1 MKYTLDWLTDPEV
14 FAVNRIAAHSDHR
27 IYANH
32 LEADADNSSL
42 IQNLN
47 GTWKFVWAKNPSEWQ
62 QKFYEESDSTDNFDN
77 IQVPGHM
84 ELQGYG
90 KPQYVNTIYPWEG
103 QEHLR
108 PPFISEK
115 DNSVGSYVRYF
126 DLNDAL
132 KNKRVFIS
140 FQGVETAMYVWL
152 NGEFIGYSEDSF
164 TPSEFELTPY
174 IREKDNKLAV
184 AVFKRSSASWL
195 EDQDFWRFSGIFR
208 DVFLYAAPSAHVRDM
223 RVIADYDGTN
233 GIFSAT
239 LDIVGKCSVKSILT
253 DENGTVIAQSN
264 EKESVNWTIEN
275 SKPWSAEIPNLY
287 TFTVILT
294 DEDGNEIEVSRTK
307 VGFRRFELKN
317 GIMCLNGKR
326 IIFKGINRHEFDA
339 KTGRAITKEDMLFD
353 IQFMKKNNINAV
365 RTCHYP
371 NNSLWYQLC
380 DAYGIYLIDETNL
393 ETHGTWQKLGATD
406 PSWNVPGSLPE
417 WKEAVLDRAKSMY
430 ERDKNQASVLIW
442 SCGNESY
449 CGEDI
454 AAMSEY
460 FRSVDPT
467 RLVHYEGVTRVP
479 NHQYDSITDMESRM
493 YAKPQEVEEYLKQ
506 NNGRP
511 YISCEYMHAMGNSL
525 GGLSVYTDLEDKY
538 EAYQG
543 GFIWD
548 FVDQSVLVRRDGKTF
563 YGYTGDWNNY
573 DSKFDQ
579 NFCNNG
585 LIAPDRTWNPHAYE
599 VQRVYQSVWVT
610 PVEGR
615 AGQEVEVYN
624 EYAFRNLDNYYLEAT
639 VLVDGRPVAKGQTD
653 LTGVAP
659 GERKRFQLP
668 VVVPAQAGNAEVL
681 VNVAVR
687 LKESEPLL
695 DAGFAV
701 AKNQW
706 ALQDW
711 QFDNAYAPETA
722 PAYPLEALSVK
733 DDGGVLQ
740 ITGESCSW
748 SFDREDGFLTGY
760 RVNGREQLA
769 EGGRLTPNFWR
780 APTDNDMGA
789 NLQKKLAVWRNPG
802 YHLLD
807 MNVLPQPDGTV
818 QLTTTYRL
826 EQVDARLTLTYTFY
840 KDGVMKVHQAL
851 EAAGKEGPMLPR
863 FGMQMQVPATM
874 EYITYYGRGPVENYA
889 DRKEAADLGIYH
901 QTVTEQFYPY
911 IRPQETGNK
920 CDVRWWKLT
929 EKGGRGLELRGA
941 APLSVSALHY
951 SIAQLDD
958 GDNKDNRHSE
968 LITPSPY
975 TNWCIDKVQM
985 GLGCVNTWGA
995 LPLPKYLLPLGDYEY
1010 TFLIYPI
1017 R

>member
-1 MKYTLDWLTDPEV
+1 MKYTLDWLTNPEV

-47 GTWKFVWAKNPSEWQ
+47 GTWKFAWAKNPSEWQ

-115 DNSVGSYVRYF
+115 DNPVGSYVRYF

-152 NGEFIGYSEDSF
+152 NGGFIGYSEDSF

-174 IREKDNKLAV
+174 IREKGNKLAV

-223 RVIADYDGTN
+223 KVISDYDGTN

-253 DENGTVIAQSN
+253 DENGTVIAESN

-430 ERDKNQASVLIW
+430 ERDKNHASVLIW

-525 GGLSVYTDLEDKY
+525 GGLSLYTDLEDKY

-548 FVDQSVLVRRDGKTF
+548 YIDQAIETKNDDGKTVLA
-563 YGYTGDWNNY
+563 YGGDFEDRPSDY
-573 DSKFDQ
+573 G
-579 NFCNNG
+579 FCTNG
-585 LIAPDRTWNPHAYE
+585 VIYADRTYSPK
-599 VQRVYQSVWVT
+599 VQEMKALYSNIRMSIQNGMLTVENRNLFADTNNLSFVVRLEKNGVVLKSDTFSLNVPAGESKTLKLTLHKIDSVGEYVYHVSAVT
-610 PVEGR
+610 ADQTLWAD
-615 AGQEVEVYN
+615 AGHEIAFAQEVFEVK
-624 EYAFRNLDNYYLEAT
+624 DN
-639 VLVDGRPVAKGQTD
+639 QI
-653 LTGVAP
+653 
-659 GERKRFQLP
+659 
-668 VVVPAQAGNAEVL
+668 
-681 VNVAVR
+681 
-687 LKESEPLL
+687 
-695 DAGFAV
+695 
-701 AKNQW
+701 
-706 ALQDW
+706 
-711 QFDNAYAPETA
+711 PETTFQK
-722 PAYPLEALSVK
+722 PTIVYGDVII
-733 DDGGVLQ
+733 GVH
-740 ITGESCSW
+740 GENFSMM
-748 SFDREDGFLTGY
+748 FDKK
-760 RVNGREQLA
+760 
-769 EGGRLTPNFWR
+769 EGGISSLKYNDFEYITRTPKVSFWR
-780 APTDNDMGA
+780 AMTDNDAGA
-789 NLQKKLAVWRNPG
+789 SEPYNLAQW
-802 YHLLD
+802 Y
-807 MNVLPQPDGTV
+807 
-818 QLTTTYRL
+818 
-826 EQVDARLTLTYTFY
+826 
-840 KDGVMKVHQAL
+840 
-851 EAAGKEGPMLPR
+851 AAGKFAKYKTVSWLEQEDALKITFTYQAACVPTFEFTVTYTAHFDGKLGVSVNYAGVS
-863 FGMQMQVPATM
+863 GMSDMPVLALDFKMKKQLCNFQ
-874 EYITYYGRGPVENYA
+874 YYGLGPDENYS
-889 DRKEAADLGIYH
+889 DRCKGARLGLWKSTAKENLSGYLN
-901 QTVTEQFYPY
+901 
-911 IRPQETGNK
+911 PQECGNRTG
-920 CDVRWWKLT
+920 VRTLSIHDDMQHGLT
-929 EKGGRGLELRGA
+929 FQKASAPFEMSVLPYSAYELENAMHLDELPSVRCTWVRIA
-941 APLSVSALHY
+941 A
-951 SIAQLDD
+951 
-958 GDNKDNRHSE
+958 K
-968 LITPSPY
+968 
-975 TNWCIDKVQM
+975 QM
-985 GLGCVNTWGA
+985 GVGGDDSWGA
-995 LPLPKYLLPLGDYEY
+995 PVHEEYRIHADQPMKLEFVIMPL
-1010 TFLIYPI
+1010 
-1017 R
+1017 RS

>member
-1 MKYTLDWLTDPEV
+1 MKYTLNWLTDPEV

-47 GTWKFVWAKNPSEWQ
+47 GTWKFAWAKNPSEWQ
-62 QKFYEESDSTDNFDN
+62 QKFYEESDRTDNFDN

-115 DNSVGSYVRYF
+115 DNPVGSYVRYF

-174 IREKDNKLAV
+174 IREKGNKLAV

-223 RVIADYDGTN
+223 KVIADYDGTN

-239 LDIVGKCSVKSILT
+239 LDIAGKCSVKSILT
-253 DENGTVIAQSN
+253 DENGTFIAESN

-294 DEDGNEIEVSRTK
+294 DESGNEIEVSRTK

-393 ETHGTWQKLGATD
+393 ETHGTWQKLGVTD

-430 ERDKNQASVLIW
+430 ERDKNHASVLIW

-506 NNGRP
+506 NSGRP

-525 GGLSVYTDLEDKY
+525 GGLSLYTDLEDKY

-548 FVDQSVLVRRDGKTF
+548 YIDQAIETKNDDGKTVLA
-563 YGYTGDWNNY
+563 YGGDFEDRPSDY
-573 DSKFDQ
+573 G
-579 NFCNNG
+579 FCTNG
-585 LIAPDRTWNPHAYE
+585 VIYADRTYSPK
-599 VQRVYQSVWVT
+599 VQEMKALYSNIRMSIQNGMLTVENRNLFADTNNLSFVVRLEKNGVVLKSDTFFLNVPAGESKTQKLTLHKIDSAGEYVYHVSAVT
-610 PVEGR
+610 ADQTLWAD
-615 AGQEVEVYN
+615 AGHEIAFAQEVFEVK
-624 EYAFRNLDNYYLEAT
+624 DN
-639 VLVDGRPVAKGQTD
+639 QI
-653 LTGVAP
+653 
-659 GERKRFQLP
+659 
-668 VVVPAQAGNAEVL
+668 
-681 VNVAVR
+681 
-687 LKESEPLL
+687 
-695 DAGFAV
+695 
-701 AKNQW
+701 
-706 ALQDW
+706 
-711 QFDNAYAPETA
+711 PETTLQK
-722 PAYPLEALSVK
+722 PTIVYGDVII
-733 DDGGVLQ
+733 GVH
-740 ITGESCSW
+740 GENFSMM
-748 SFDREDGFLTGY
+748 FDKK
-760 RVNGREQLA
+760 
-769 EGGRLTPNFWR
+769 EGGISSLKYNDFEYITRTPKVSFWR
-780 APTDNDMGA
+780 AMTDNDTGA
-789 NLQKKLAVWRNPG
+789 SEPYNLAQWYSAGKFAKYKTVSWLEQEDALKITFTYQAACVPTFEFTVTYTAHFDGKLGVSVNYAGVSGMSDMPILALDFKMKKQLCNFQYYGLGPDENYSDRCKGARLGLWKSTAKENLSGYLNPQECGNRTGVRTLSVHDDMQHGLTFQKASAPFE
-802 YHLLD
+802 
-807 MNVLPQPDGTV
+807 MSVLP
-818 QLTTTYRL
+818 YSAYEL
-826 EQVDARLTLTYTFY
+826 ENAMHLDELPSVRYTW
-840 KDGVMKVHQAL
+840 VRI
-851 EAAGKEGPMLPR
+851 AAK
-863 FGMQMQVPATM
+863 
-874 EYITYYGRGPVENYA
+874 
-889 DRKEAADLGIYH
+889 
-901 QTVTEQFYPY
+901 
-911 IRPQETGNK
+911 
-920 CDVRWWKLT
+920 
-929 EKGGRGLELRGA
+929 
-941 APLSVSALHY
+941 
-951 SIAQLDD
+951 
-958 GDNKDNRHSE
+958 
-968 LITPSPY
+968 
-975 TNWCIDKVQM
+975 QM
-985 GLGCVNTWGA
+985 GVGGDDSWGA
-995 LPLPKYLLPLGDYEY
+995 PVHEEYRIHADQPMKLEFVIMPL
-1010 TFLIYPI
+1010 
-1017 R
+1017 RS

>member
-1 MKYTLDWLTDPEV
+1 MKYTLDWLTNPEV

-32 LEADADNSSL
+32 SEADADNSSL

-47 GTWKFVWAKNPSEWQ
+47 GTWKFAWAKNPSEWQ
-62 QKFYEESDSTDNFDN
+62 QKFYEESNSTDNFDN

-115 DNSVGSYVRYF
+115 DNPVGSYVRYF

-140 FQGVETAMYVWL
+140 FQGVENAVYVWL

-174 IREKDNKLAV
+174 IREKNNKLAV

-208 DVFLYAAPSAHVRDM
+208 DVFLYAAPYAHVRDM

-239 LDIVGKCSVKSILT
+239 LDIAGKCSVKSILT
-253 DENGTVIAQSN
+253 DENGTVIAESN
-264 EKESVNWTIEN
+264 EKESVNLTIEN

-294 DEDGNEIEVSRTK
+294 DESGNEIEVSRTK

-353 IQFMKKNNINAV
+353 IRFMKKNNINAV

-430 ERDKNQASVLIW
+430 ERDKNHASVLIW

-460 FRSVDPT
+460 FRSADPT

-479 NHQYDSITDMESRM
+479 DNQYDFITDMESRM

-506 NNGRP
+506 NSGRP

-525 GGLSVYTDLEDKY
+525 GGLSLYTDLEDKY

-548 FVDQSVLVRRDGKTF
+548 YIDQAIETQNDDGKTVLAYGGDFEDRPSDYGFCTNGVIYADRTYSPKVQEMKALYSNIRMSIQNGMLTVENRNLFADTNNLSFVVRLEKNGVVLKSDTFSLNVPAGESKTKKLTLHKIDSVGEYVYHVSAVTADQTLWADAGHEIAFAQEVFEVKDVDGSQLGIF
-563 YGYTGDWNNY
+563 YVDYFPRPGKSGGAWMSNYREQHGTTRPLVCNVCSFTKPVGDTPSLLTMDEVETLFHEFGHALHGLLTKCEYKGTSGTNVVRDFVELPSQINEHWATEPEVLKMYAKHYQTGEVIPDEIIEKILQQKTFNQGFMTTELLAAAILDMNLHTMT
-573 DSKFDQ
+573 DVKNLDMLAFEKEAM
-579 NFCNNG
+579 NKLN
-585 LIAPDRTWNPHAYE
+585 LIPEIAPRY
-599 VQRVYQSVWVT
+599 RVTYFNHII
-610 PVEGR
+610 GGYA
-615 AGQEVEVYN
+615 AGYYSYLWANV
-624 EYAFRNLDNYYLEAT
+624 LDNDAFEAFKEHGIFDKNTADLFRHNVLEKGDSEDPM
-639 VLVDGRPVAKGQTD
+639 VLYKNFRG
-653 LTGVAP
+653 
-659 GERKRFQLP
+659 
-668 VVVPAQAGNAEVL
+668 AEPSL
-681 VNVAVR
+681 
-687 LKESEPLL
+687 EPLL
-695 DAGFAV
+695 
-701 AKNQW
+701 KNR
-706 ALQDW
+706 
-711 QFDNAYAPETA
+711 
-722 PAYPLEALSVK
+722 
-733 DDGGVLQ
+733 G
-740 ITGESCSW
+740 
-748 SFDREDGFLTGY
+748 
-760 RVNGREQLA
+760 
-769 EGGRLTPNFWR
+769 
-780 APTDNDMGA
+780 
-789 NLQKKLAVWRNPG
+789 
-802 YHLLD
+802 
-807 MNVLPQPDGTV
+807 
-818 QLTTTYRL
+818 
-826 EQVDARLTLTYTFY
+826 
-840 KDGVMKVHQAL
+840 MK
-851 EAAGKEGPMLPR
+851 
-863 FGMQMQVPATM
+863 
-874 EYITYYGRGPVENYA
+874 
-889 DRKEAADLGIYH
+889 
-901 QTVTEQFYPY
+901 
-911 IRPQETGNK
+911 
-920 CDVRWWKLT
+920 
-929 EKGGRGLELRGA
+929 
-941 APLSVSALHY
+941 
-951 SIAQLDD
+951 
-958 GDNKDNRHSE
+958 
-968 LITPSPY
+968 
-975 TNWCIDKVQM
+975 
-985 GLGCVNTWGA
+985 
-995 LPLPKYLLPLGDYEY
+995 
-1010 TFLIYPI
+1010 
-1017 R
+1017 

>member
-1 MKYTLDWLTDPEV
+1 MKYTLDWLTNPEV
-14 FAVNRIAAHSDHR
+14 FAVNRIAAHSDHK

-47 GTWKFVWAKNPSEWQ
+47 GTWKFAWAKNPSEWQ
-62 QKFYEESDSTDNFDN
+62 QKFYEESDSTNNFDN

-115 DNSVGSYVRYF
+115 DNPVGSYVRYF

-174 IREKDNKLAV
+174 IREKGNKLAV

-239 LDIVGKCSVKSILT
+239 LNIAGKCSAKSILT
-253 DENGTVIAQSN
+253 DENGTVIAESN

-393 ETHGTWQKLGATD
+393 ETHGTWQKLGATE

-430 ERDKNQASVLIW
+430 ERDKNHASVLIW

-467 RLVHYEGVTRVP
+467 RLVHYEGVFHNKAYEDVI
-479 NHQYDSITDMESRM
+479 SDMESRM
-493 YAKPQEVEEYLKQ
+493 YAYPQEIIDYLENDPKK
-506 NNGRP
+506 P
-511 YISCEYMHAMGNSL
+511 YLLCEYMHDMGNSL
-525 GGLSVYTDLEDKY
+525 GGMKSYMELLDRFEM
-538 EAYQG
+538 YQG

-548 FVDQSVLVRRDGKTF
+548 YIDQALWVEDEVTGRRVLR
-563 YGYTGDWNNY
+563 YGGD
-573 DSKFDQ
+573 FDDRPSDYE
-579 NFCNNG
+579 FSGNG
-585 LIAPDRTWNPHAYE
+585 ILFADRSEKPAM
-599 VQRVYQSVWVT
+599 
-610 PVEGR
+610 
-615 AGQEVEVYN
+615 QEVRY
-624 EYAFRNLDNYYLEAT
+624 
-639 VLVDGRPVAKGQTD
+639 
-653 LTGVAP
+653 
-659 GERKRFQLP
+659 
-668 VVVPAQAGNAEVL
+668 
-681 VNVAVR
+681 
-687 LKESEPLL
+687 
-695 DAGFAV
+695 
-701 AKNQW
+701 
-706 ALQDW
+706 
-711 QFDNAYAPETA
+711 
-722 PAYPLEALSVK
+722 
-733 DDGGVLQ
+733 
-740 ITGESCSW
+740 
-748 SFDREDGFLTGY
+748 
-760 RVNGREQLA
+760 
-769 EGGRLTPNFWR
+769 
-780 APTDNDMGA
+780 
-789 NLQKKLAVWRNPG
+789 
-802 YHLLD
+802 
-807 MNVLPQPDGTV
+807 
-818 QLTTTYRL
+818 
-826 EQVDARLTLTYTFY
+826 
-840 KDGVMKVHQAL
+840 
-851 EAAGKEGPMLPR
+851 
-863 FGMQMQVPATM
+863 
-874 EYITYYGRGPVENYA
+874 YYGT
-889 DRKEAADLGIYH
+889 
-901 QTVTEQFYPY
+901 Q
-911 IRPQETGNK
+911 
-920 CDVRWWKLT
+920 
-929 EKGGRGLELRGA
+929 
-941 APLSVSALHY
+941 
-951 SIAQLDD
+951 
-958 GDNKDNRHSE
+958 NR
-968 LITPSPY
+968 
-975 TNWCIDKVQM
+975 N
-985 GLGCVNTWGA
+985 
-995 LPLPKYLLPLGDYEY
+995 
-1010 TFLIYPI
+1010 

>member
-27 IYANH
+27 IYANQ

-47 GTWKFVWAKNPSEWQ
+47 GTWKFAWAKNPSEWQ

-115 DNSVGSYVRYF
+115 DNPVGSYVRYF

-239 LDIVGKCSVKSILT
+239 LDIAGKCSVKSILT

-287 TFTVILT
+287 TFTVIMT
-294 DEDGNEIEVSRTK
+294 DESGNEIEVSRTK

-380 DAYGIYLIDETNL
+380 DVYGIYLIDETNL

-417 WKEAVLDRAKSMY
+417 WKEVVLDRAKSMY
-430 ERDKNQASVLIW
+430 ERDKNHASVLIW

-479 NHQYDSITDMESRM
+479 NHQYDFITDMESRM
-493 YAKPQEVEEYLKQ
+493 YAKPKEVEEYLKQ

-525 GGLSVYTDLEDKY
+525 GGLSLYTDLEDKY

-548 FVDQSVLVRRDGKTF
+548 YIDQAIETQNDDG
-563 YGYTGDWNNY
+563 
-573 DSKFDQ
+573 
-579 NFCNNG
+579 
-585 LIAPDRTWNPHAYE
+585 E
-599 VQRVYQSVWVT
+599 
-610 PVEGR
+610 
-615 AGQEVEVYN
+615 
-624 EYAFRNLDNYYLEAT
+624 T
-639 VLVDGRPVAKGQTD
+639 VLAYGEILRTD
-653 LTGVAP
+653 
-659 GERKRFQLP
+659 
-668 VVVPAQAGNAEVL
+668 QA
-681 VNVAVR
+681 
-687 LKESEPLL
+687 
-695 DAGFAV
+695 
-701 AKNQW
+701 
-706 ALQDW
+706 
-711 QFDNAYAPETA
+711 
-722 PAYPLEALSVK
+722 
-733 DDGGVLQ
+733 
-740 ITGESCSW
+740 ITNS
-748 SFDREDGFLTGY
+748 
-760 RVNGREQLA
+760 
-769 EGGRLTPNFWR
+769 
-780 APTDNDMGA
+780 APT
-789 NLQKKLAVWRNPG
+789 V
-802 YHLLD
+802 
-807 MNVLPQPDGTV
+807 
-818 QLTTTYRL
+818 
-826 EQVDARLTLTYTFY
+826 
-840 KDGVMKVHQAL
+840 
-851 EAAGKEGPMLPR
+851 
-863 FGMQMQVPATM
+863 
-874 EYITYYGRGPVENYA
+874 
-889 DRKEAADLGIYH
+889 
-901 QTVTEQFYPY
+901 
-911 IRPQETGNK
+911 
-920 CDVRWWKLT
+920 
-929 EKGGRGLELRGA
+929 
-941 APLSVSALHY
+941 
-951 SIAQLDD
+951 
-958 GDNKDNRHSE
+958 
-968 LITPSPY
+968 
-975 TNWCIDKVQM
+975 
-985 GLGCVNTWGA
+985 
-995 LPLPKYLLPLGDYEY
+995 
-1010 TFLIYPI
+1010 
-1017 R
+1017 